1 LRAPVVRSF
10 VTWSLGVGR
19 LDFFMMLLGQA
30 SCRVRASCFA
40 NLLATG
46 QHVRVF
52 VNLLSSSKRKRF
64 TSLVGGAFLC
74 GPRLS
79 VALGS
84 RAACTFWS
92 FRSPFLFFWE
102 ARAAACLSAL
112 CPILGC
118 RRLGGWL
125 FLQGFPRLLRRR
137 PPRPLE
143 VLFLCS
149 LNFLDFGL
157 CILFIL
163 YGGCRV

>member
-1 LRAPVVRSF
+1 
-10 VTWSLGVGR
+10 
-19 LDFFMMLLGQA
+19 MMLLGQA

-84 RAACTFWS
+84 RAACTFSFLWS
-92 FRSPFLFFWE
+92 SSWGSLLGSEDLFWPFRSPFLFFWE